1 MYCEGSNWSNWHNE
15 MEEPILLAETK
26 KNWHL
31 RVTGSTKT
39 IFCWCYKQKGENSQY
54 MYLFIFHSFMSEI
67 SYQLL

>member
-1 MYCEGSNWSNWHNE
+1 

-31 RVTGSTKT
+31 RVTGSAKT